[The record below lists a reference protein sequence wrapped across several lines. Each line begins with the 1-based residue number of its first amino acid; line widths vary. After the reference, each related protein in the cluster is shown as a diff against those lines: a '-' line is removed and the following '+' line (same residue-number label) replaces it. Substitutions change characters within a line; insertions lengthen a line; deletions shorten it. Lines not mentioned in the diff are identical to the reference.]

1 MAYMHDHRDELL
13 YGGINVICKQCNRK
27 VLEKCISCGCF
38 KPEKK
43 LPPSALCGGCGQI
56 KAKCPPEDGSDEDEA
71 EEEEDYIKQS
81 GGVLR
86 RKCSCCNRA
95 RDSCTKCGRAY
106 ISDSEDDCE
115 SVKDSDDE
123 AEDNEEEEVSESEE
137 EQTPAKKQKKAETK
151 GGKK

>member
-1 MAYMHDHRDELL
+1 MAYMHDQRDDLL
-13 YGGINVICKQCNRK
+13 YGGMSVICKQCNRK

-43 LPPSALCGGCGQI
+43 PPSSALCGGCGQI
-56 KAKCPPEDGSDEDEA
+56 KEKHPPEESTDEDD

-106 ISDSEDDCE
+106 ISDSEEDSE
-115 SVKDSDDE
+115 AEKDSNDAE
-123 AEDNEEEEVSESEE
+123 EDNEEEEENSESEE